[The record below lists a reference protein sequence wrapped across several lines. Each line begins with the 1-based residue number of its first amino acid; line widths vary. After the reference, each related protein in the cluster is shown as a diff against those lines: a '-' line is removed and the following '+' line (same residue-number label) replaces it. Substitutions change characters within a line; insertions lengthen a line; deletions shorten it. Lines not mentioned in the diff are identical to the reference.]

1 MKSVVQYD
9 TWFGNRKFQ
18 HIVWSGALID
28 SGQHLVGSNPYH
40 VEENYDEKFMV
51 LKICAAHGVPF

>member
-1 MKSVVQYD
+1 MQYD